1 MVAAAD
7 PVTTPQQA
15 ARERVTV
22 VIAAR
27 NEAENLVAVL
37 PRVCEIC
44 TDILVIDGASTDA
57 TAAVARRHGARVIS
71 DAGRGKGLALRAAI
85 PHITRDITVFM
96 DADGSHDARMIPA
109 LISPIMHGKADH
121 VTGSRLLGGSSELHG
136 GFDEFIRLAGSSFA
150 MACINRLFHTCLSDS
165 QNGFRAVRTDVLR
178 QLNLTDRGTTI
189 EQEMIIKTLRGGWRL
204 AEVPAHE
211 FRRLHGTSCIRVGR
225 AWMWYLWSLFKHLF
239 LSRAVQRCDSPLSKG
254 DQGGCSA

>member
-7 PVTTPQQA
+7 PRTTPQQA

-27 NEAENLVAVL
+27 NEALNLAAVL
-37 PRVCEIC
+37 PRVCEVC
-44 TDILVIDGASTDA
+44 TDILVVDGASRDETV
-57 TAAVARRHGARVIS
+57 AVARQHGARVIS
-71 DAGRGKGLALRAAI
+71 DAGCGKGLALRAAL
-85 PHITRDITVFM
+85 PHVTREITVFM

-109 LISPIMHGKADH
+109 LISPIMHGTADH

-136 GFDEFIRLAGSSFA
+136 GFDEFVRLAGSAFA
-150 MACINRLFHTCLSDS
+150 MACINHLFHTRLSDS

-189 EQEMIIKTLRGGWRL
+189 EQEMIIKTLRGGWRM
-204 AEVPAHE
+204 AEVPTHE
-211 FRRLHGTSCIRVGR
+211 FRRLHGTSCIRVSR
-225 AWMWYLWSLFKHLF
+225 AWFWYLHSLFKHLF
-239 LSRAVQRCDSPLSKG
+239 FSRAVRRAGSSKT
-254 DQGGCSA
+254 